1 MNMLA
6 IDTSTQIMGV
16 ALMKNEKI
24 VAETTLLSKNDHS
37 SRLMPAIHELM
48 FHAKMKPEELGE
60 IVVTEGPGSYTG
72 TRIGITT
79 AKTLAWA
86 LDIPIKTISSLKLI
100 ASSNSGVFNGLVC
113 PFIDARRG
121 MVYTGLYRNVQ
132 GELVKEKEEVNIL
145 FASWLDMLQEMNEP
159 ILFLSNDIDIYKQQ
173 IEEACTNA
181 VIPKSFNQQ
190 IHPSHLFML
199 AHDDLERSVHEVVPN
214 YLRRTEAETKW
225 MEKQAQRQN
234 AQQHPKSKQ
243 HQYSKQGSNPKQH
256 QDSQQNPNSKQ
267 HQNSHQNP
275 KSEQHLD
282 SQQNPNSQHHQHPTE
297 QPNNHK
303 NRDSVHG

>member
-48 FHAKMKPEELGE
+48 FHAKMKPEELDA

-225 MEKQAQRQN
+225 IEKQAQRQN
-234 AQQHPKSKQ
+234 AQQQLDGKQPQDSQRYSDRKQHQYSQQHPKSKQ
-243 HQYSKQGSNPKQH
+243 HQ
-256 QDSQQNPNSKQ
+256 DAQQK
-267 HQNSHQNP
+267 
-275 KSEQHLD
+275 L
-282 SQQNPNSQHHQHPTE
+282 NSQHHQHPTE
-297 QPNNHK
+297 QPNHHK
-303 NRDSVHG
+303 NEDSVHG

>member
-6 IDTSTQIMGV
+6 IDTSTQTMGV

-48 FHAKMKPEELGE
+48 GHAKMVPEALDT

-86 LDIPIKTISSLKLI
+86 LDIPIKTVSSLKLI
-100 ASSNSGVFNGLVC
+100 ASSNSAGFNGLIC

-121 MVYTGLYRNVQ
+121 MVYTGLYRYVQ
-132 GELVKEKEEVNIL
+132 GELEKEKDEVNIL
-145 FASWLDMLQEMNEP
+145 FSSWLDMLQEMNEP
-159 ILFLSNDIDIYKQQ
+159 VLFLSNDIDIYKQQ
-173 IEEACTNA
+173 IEEACSNA
-181 VIPKSFNQQ
+181 VIPKSINQQ

-199 AHDDLERSVHEVVPN
+199 AHHDLQKSVHEIVPN

-225 MEKQAQRQN
+225 MEKQEHR
-234 AQQHPKSKQ
+234 
-243 HQYSKQGSNPKQH
+243 
-256 QDSQQNPNSKQ
+256 QDSQQY
-267 HQNSHQNP
+267 
-275 KSEQHLD
+275 
-282 SQQNPNSQHHQHPTE
+282 PNSQQHQHPTE
-297 QPNNHK
+297 HPNNHK
-303 NRDSVHG
+303 NEDSVHG